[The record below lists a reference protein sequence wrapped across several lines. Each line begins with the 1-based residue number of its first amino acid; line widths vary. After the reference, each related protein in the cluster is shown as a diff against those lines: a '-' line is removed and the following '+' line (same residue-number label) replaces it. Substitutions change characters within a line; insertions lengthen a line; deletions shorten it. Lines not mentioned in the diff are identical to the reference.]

1 MAKKRR
7 SDWQRLLFFGNVVND
22 AGLSNGADDKKS
34 YSRVRVAISEN
45 EGAVYL
51 DIVLFDDYAEKMVP
65 HLTRGKRIFVEGRLS
80 ADEKNRIS
88 IIAKEIRFL
97 GVPQQ
102 SDVDVE

>member
-1 MAKKRR
+1 M
-7 SDWQRLLFFGNVVND
+7 VND
-22 AGLSNGADDKKS
+22 AGLSNSADEKKS

-102 SDVDVE
+102 SDADVE